1 MKKRK
6 SDNRGASLILVISV
20 IALVSILVT
29 VLLSMS
35 LVNMQMKS
43 VDKKST
49 DNFYDAEAAMDEIR
63 LGLQQEIANA
73 ASTAYVQVMEK
84 YADTNYQDSQR
95 QTIFNVAYKSALQG
109 SIGKHS
115 DPTQYDEATLLT
127 FISKDQQYKIATKKG
142 ASIITEES
150 GLSPLLAITDKGL
163 VLKNVDLKYCGK
175 DDYVSE
181 IRTDIALAYPQM
193 NFTQPSST
201 PDLLKYCLVGNSQ
214 IVSKAGTISV
224 LGSAYAGTN
233 GLTVENA
240 SQFSIDSNRTLISK
254 GNLNLLSGAKFS
266 GSPKVAL
273 WTNDIAVQNNADFKV
288 QGSTYVADDLQI
300 TGSAHVDL
308 NGEYYGY
315 GNPITAKEAKSK
327 MATSIQQ
334 DIVNNPSNYSSA
346 ILVNGISTGGKS
358 SIYMTGLTKLVLAG
372 NAYVGNNT
380 MMGESLSVKSNQ
392 IAYLVPEACIP
403 AGETNPSVNNNLTID
418 ATALADKYGAAG
430 YNKITNSSSG
440 LTYYFMN
447 FSTAKAANMYF
458 DQYYDSSTPQ
468 GQEHIAKR
476 NQYLSFYID
485 DNKLTIRKSTK
496 FEKNLNGNIL
506 IWDENGIYSMD
517 DTIATDKTD
526 ISGNVNSLYYNKEIS
541 WQDMFSAYCIGLT
554 SDYDAL
560 KVEMDAGKKADNVFA
575 NLLVLENRGKGL
587 TDNPD
592 LIKGVDSKVK
602 FTYTEGGGATAVT
615 YQALAVN
622 NSAELVVDDAMVHPE
637 TNKKVSLI
645 IATGDVRVTTD
656 YSGLIIAGGKITISP
671 AAGGSLSVG
680 ADAVALE
687 KIIDYG
693 TYTTLSG
700 TKYNLFDY
708 MTGAGVYTGNVAAT
722 DTGESRIDYA
732 QLVTYE
738 NWSKE

>member
-29 VLLSMS
+29 VLLTMS
-35 LVNMQMKS
+35 LINLQMKS
-43 VDKKST
+43 VDKKAT
-49 DNFYDAEAAMDEIR
+49 DNFYDAETAMDEIR
-63 LGLQQEIANA
+63 LGLQQEIASA
-73 ASTAYVQVMEK
+73 ASTAYVEVMEK

-95 QTIFNVAYKSALQG
+95 QTVFNAAYKKALQV
-109 SIGKHS
+109 SLGKSGDTAHYNK
-115 DPTQYDEATLLT
+115 DKLLT
-127 FISKDQQYKIATKKG
+127 FIPKEQQYDDAVTKQG
-142 ASIITEES
+142 AKIITEDA
-150 GLSPLLAITDKGL
+150 GLNPLLAVTDNGL
-163 VLKNVDLKYCGK
+163 VLKNVDVKYFGE

-181 IRTDIALAYPQM
+181 IKTDIALAYPQM

-201 PDLLKYCLVGNSQ
+201 PDLLKYCMVGNSQ
-214 IVSKAGTISV
+214 ILSQAGSISAS
-224 LGSAYAGTN
+224 GSVYAGAN
-233 GLTVENA
+233 GLTIENA
-240 SQFSIDSNRTLISK
+240 SQLSMQSNQTIISK
-254 GNLNLLSGAKFS
+254 GNLTLASGGKFS
-266 GSPKVAL
+266 GAAKVAL
-273 WTNDIAVQNNADFKV
+273 WTNDIIVQNNADLKV
-288 QGSTYVADDLQI
+288 LGSTYVADDLLI

-315 GNPITAKEAKSK
+315 GNPITAKVAKSK
-327 MATSIQQ
+327 QTTVVQQ
-334 DIVNNPSNYSSA
+334 DITNNPSNYSSA

-372 NAYVGNNT
+372 NAYIGSST

-403 AGETNPSVNNNLTID
+403 EGETNPSSNSNLTID
-418 ATALADKYGAAG
+418 TTALANDYGASG
-430 YNKITNSSSG
+430 YNKITNSTSG

-447 FSTAKAANMYF
+447 FSTAKAANAYF
-458 DQYYDSSTPQ
+458 DQYYDSATAE

-476 NQYLSFYID
+476 NQYMSFYID

-496 FEKNLNGNIL
+496 FEKNLNGNLL

-517 DTIATDKTD
+517 DTIAADKTD
-526 ISGNVNSLYYNKEIS
+526 ISDNSLYYKKEIG
-541 WQDMFSAYCIGLT
+541 WQDMFAAYCIGLT
-554 SDYDAL
+554 TDYDAL

-575 NLLVLENRGKGL
+575 NLLLLTKSGKGL

-592 LIKGVDSKVK
+592 LIKGADSKVI
-602 FTYTEGGGATAVT
+602 FSYTEGSGATAVT
-615 YQALAVN
+615 YQAIAEH
-622 NSAELVVDDAMVHPE
+622 NSSELVVDSAFVHPA
-637 TNKKVSLI
+637 TDKKVCLI
-645 IATGDVRVTTD
+645 IATGDVKVTTD
-656 YSGLIIAGGKITISP
+656 FNGLILSGGKITIAP
-671 AAGGSLSVG
+671 PAGGTLSVG
-680 ADAVALE
+680 ADAVSLE

-708 MTGAGVYTGNVAAT
+708 MTGAGVYTGNVTAT
-722 DTGESRIDYA
+722 DTGDSRIDYTK
-732 QLVTYE
+732 LVTYE